1 MTTADRELETID
13 ERLSE
18 LEQKKQFLLERKQRL
33 LARDHVTARIAH
45 PPEVPRSTQEKVGL
59 FSSLFRG
66 REDIHAVRWENQQGR
81 QGYALACDNEWRQG
95 LCHKPRVKCGE
106 CSHQA
111 FQPSDYRAFY
121 EHLSGQRTVGLY
133 PLLPD
138 ESTWLL
144 AMDFD
149 KSDWQAGVNALR
161 IVCEEWTIPCL
172 VERSRS
178 GDGAHIWLFFEQSTP
193 ARMARQLGFALLDKA
208 MEHHAGLSFESYDR
222 LFPNQDLM
230 PSGGFGNLIAL
241 PLQRGPR
248 QKGNTVFVDENFEP
262 YPDQWA
268 FLSAIKRLNLK
279 QIEQCLA
286 RVSPSEDN
294 GDDELKPWEKG
305 LPLPKSTISGCPDA
319 VELTLANRI
328 YLPIAPLPQALLAR
342 LKRLASF
349 SNPVFFKTQA
359 LRFSTHGIPRFISLS
374 QIEQGYL
381 SMPRGCMDDVL
392 ALLVEQSIS
401 TEIDDKRMTGKR
413 LSGLKFK
420 GNLRPEQ
427 KKAVTAL
434 AKHDTGVLHAPTAFG
449 KTVTAIGLIQKRKV
463 STLILVHSRQ
473 LLDQWKERL
482 GLFLEGCEI
491 GLMGGGKKRP
501 SGEIDI
507 ATYQSI
513 MHRKTNTVDERLF
526 DYGQIIIDECHHISA
541 PRYEALLS
549 EARAK
554 YLLGITATPHRQDGH
569 QPLIF
574 MLAGP
579 IRYTVKSDNRHAFE
593 QRVIVR
599 RLNSPVPAELL
610 REETRPHI
618 ADI

>member
-1 MTTADRELETID
+1 M
-13 ERLSE
+13 
-18 LEQKKQFLLERKQRL
+18 
-33 LARDHVTARIAH
+33 
-45 PPEVPRSTQEKVGL
+45 
-59 FSSLFRG
+59 
-66 REDIHAVRWENQQGR
+66 RWENQQGR

-111 FQPSDYRAFY
+111 FQPSDYRAIY

-149 KSDWQAGVNALR
+149 KPDWQAGVNALR

-208 MEHHAGLSFESYDR
+208 MEHHVGLSFESYDR

-286 RVSPSEDN
+286 RVSPSGDN

-305 LPLPKSTISGCPDA
+305 LPLPKSTLRGSPDA
-319 VELTLANRI
+319 LELTLANRI
-328 YLPIAPLPQALLAR
+328 YLPIAPLPQA
-342 LKRLASF
+342 
-349 SNPVFFKTQA
+349 
-359 LRFSTHGIPRFISLS
+359 
-374 QIEQGYL
+374 
-381 SMPRGCMDDVL
+381 
-392 ALLVEQSIS
+392 
-401 TEIDDKRMTGKR
+401 
-413 LSGLKFK
+413 
-420 GNLRPEQ
+420 
-427 KKAVTAL
+427 
-434 AKHDTGVLHAPTAFG
+434 HDG
-449 KTVTAIGLIQKRKV
+449 
-463 STLILVHSRQ
+463 
-473 LLDQWKERL
+473 
-482 GLFLEGCEI
+482 
-491 GLMGGGKKRP
+491 
-501 SGEIDI
+501 
-507 ATYQSI
+507 
-513 MHRKTNTVDERLF
+513 
-526 DYGQIIIDECHHISA
+526 
-541 PRYEALLS
+541 
-549 EARAK
+549 
-554 YLLGITATPHRQDGH
+554 
-569 QPLIF
+569 
-574 MLAGP
+574 
-579 IRYTVKSDNRHAFE
+579 
-593 QRVIVR
+593 
-599 RLNSPVPAELL
+599 
-610 REETRPHI
+610 
-618 ADI
+618 